1 MPSFHHSF
9 EDQTGTITAGT
20 IDLGV
25 REIEDAGVLE
35 ILQTP
40 GAALGNWQFLDALLD
55 PASSSFS
62 FLEPLG
68 HAREVKTAVSGL
80 FGRFV
85 ARAYASRYLGLTHFV
100 HVRKPPMTLGGML
113 RGTLQRVP
121 RRRGDMPDWVAWGP
135 NAGMAIVEAKGC
147 HDSKGPDAALARAFA
162 QAERA
167 EIRIRGRRVPFKRY
181 AIATRW
187 GFTNPKVS
195 APMLWVKDPEEEGEY
210 HEGEAEALEIAMARW
225 HAATL
230 LAPLGH
236 ASLAKPLFALA
247 QEPFRNRV
255 EGAQAAAREALSAI
269 APVRVSRA
277 DAAPEDLLIGG
288 LVTRA
293 GPLGPAALD
302 GDASE
307 LLQRAGLRP
316 AFVGIERGELKRAI
330 EGVAHLGTFIQ
341 EGAKFARERRQG
353 EDGAGSWVI
362 RLEEDAAQI
371 APLAL

>member
-1 MPSFHHSF
+1 MLTFDHSF
-9 EDQTGTITAGT
+9 EDQAGVTTNGTIG
-20 IDLGV
+20 LGV

-85 ARAYASRYLGLTHFV
+85 ARAYATRYLGLTHFV

-121 RRRGDMPDWVAWGP
+121 GRRGDMPDWVAWGP
-135 NAGMAIVEAKGC
+135 NSGMAIIEAKGC
-147 HDSKGPDAALARAFA
+147 HDSKGPDAALKRAFA

-236 ASLAKPLFALA
+236 GSLAKPLLALA
-247 QEPFRNRV
+247 QAPFRNRV
-255 EGAQAAAREALSAI
+255 EGAQAAARDALSAI
-269 APVRVSRA
+269 APVRVERA
-277 DAAPEDLLIGG
+277 DAAPEDFLIGG

-293 GPLGPAALD
+293 GPLGSTAVD
-302 GDASE
+302 GDAGVI
-307 LLQRAGLRP
+307 LRRAGLRP
-316 AFVGIERGELKRAI
+316 AFVGIERTVLKRVV
-330 EGVAHLGTFIQ
+330 EGVPNLGSFVQ
-341 EGAKFARERRQG
+341 EGAKLAGERRRG

-362 RLEEDAAQI
+362 RLEEDAAWI
-371 APLAL
+371 APVAL

>member
-1 MPSFHHSF
+1 MLSFNYRF
-9 EDQTGTITAGT
+9 EDQTGAITNSA
-20 IDLGV
+20 ISLGV

-85 ARAYASRYLGLTHFV
+85 ARAYATRYLGLTHFV

-121 RRRGDMPDWVAWGP
+121 RQRGDMPDWVAWGP
-135 NAGMAIVEAKGC
+135 NVGMAIVEAKGC
-147 HDSKGPDAALARAFA
+147 HDRNGPEAALARAFA

-187 GFTNPKVS
+187 GFTNPKMS
-195 APMLWVKDPEEEGEY
+195 APMLWVKDPEEEGEF

-230 LAPLGH
+230 LGPLGH
-236 ASLAKPLFALA
+236 ENLAKPLLALA
-247 QEPFRNRV
+247 QAPFRKRV
-255 EGAQAAAREALSAI
+255 EGAQAAARDALSAI
-269 APVRVSRA
+269 VPIQIERD
-277 DAAPEDLLIGG
+277 DAAPDDLLIGG

-293 GPLGPAALD
+293 GPLGSAGLDSDAGAL
-302 GDASE
+302 
-307 LLQRAGLRP
+307 LRRVGLRP
-316 AFVGIERGELKRAI
+316 AFVGIERTVLKRAV
-330 EGVAHLGTFIQ
+330 EGTAHLGTFIQ
-341 EGAKFARERRQG
+341 EGAKSVSERRQG

-362 RLEEDAAQI
+362 RLEEDDAQI
-371 APLAL
+371 APIAL